1 MWRIL
6 KRFRI
11 GSDQDDVPLDTEGI
25 MLRAQERRS
34 QPAGGTLDDGG
45 RAGRKPL

>member
-1 MWRIL
+1 L

-11 GSDQDDVPLDTEGI
+11 GSDQEDVPLDTEGI
-25 MLRAQERRS
+25 GLGAHELRS